1 MHVSSRKKESLQGM
15 MFVLFLT
22 FCFQSLK
29 WCKWQAGIETVW
41 IHAYKQP
48 IWRRQQNTLLRWI
61 IWIKFQTQKIHDA
74 GSWQCYGYIH
84 MYIYIRLYFWIV
96 CWNVD
101 TLRATNRTP
110 DSADMF
116 GSLGGRADAT
126 RVLKAFGRCLQSM
139 GEGTVSWQL
148 WRLRFGVGWV
158 GDSRIGRLMAG
169 ESNPVWA

>member
-1 MHVSSRKKESLQGM
+1 MTCLYMHVSSRKKESLQGM

-61 IWIKFQTQKIHDA
+61 IWIKFQTQKMYDA

-84 MYIYIRLYFWIV
+84 MYIYIYIYTSLFWNRLLECRYLAGNQPDTGQ
-96 CWNVD
+96 CWHVRVPWRSSGCYTSPQSLR
-101 TLRATNRTP
+101 TLFAVNGWGN
-110 DSADMF
+110 SFLAALEAEIW
-116 GSLGGRADAT
+116 GW
-126 RVLKAFGRCLQSM
+126 M
-139 GEGTVSWQL
+139 GWG
-148 WRLRFGVGWV
+148 
-158 GDSRIGRLMAG
+158 
-169 ESNPVWA
+169 

>member
-1 MHVSSRKKESLQGM
+1 MTCLYMHVSSRKKESLQGM

-61 IWIKFQTQKIHDA
+61 IWIKFQTQKMYDA

-84 MYIYIRLYFWIV
+84 MYIYIYIYVSILESFVGMSIPCGQPTGHRTVLTCSGPLEVGRMLHESSKPSDAV
-96 CWNVD
+96 CSQWVREQF
-101 TLRATNRTP
+101 L
-110 DSADMF
+110 
-116 GSLGGRADAT
+116 GSSGGWDLGLDG
-126 RVLKAFGRCLQSM
+126 LG
-139 GEGTVSWQL
+139 
-148 WRLRFGVGWV
+148 
-158 GDSRIGRLMAG
+158 IAG
-169 ESNPVWA
+169 